1 MSSWLLFRSS
11 PRHVVDSEDHSCLM
25 ICVMV
30 ISLLAAAG
38 RFLVFIL
45 GDGAE
50 GADVEAHNLENMLT
64 VLNFRN
70 QDVCAGDQD
79 VCAGDRDVGEWDQDV
94 GAGDRDVGAR
104 DQDVCAGDHTG
115 GAGDQGVGE
124 GDQDVG
130 EGDQDVDEGITISRC
145 V

>member
-1 MSSWLLFRSS
+1 
-11 PRHVVDSEDHSCLM
+11 M

-64 VLNFRN
+64 VN
-70 QDVCAGDQD
+70 
-79 VCAGDRDVGEWDQDV
+79 E
-94 GAGDRDVGAR
+94 
-104 DQDVCAGDHTG
+104 
-115 GAGDQGVGE
+115 
-124 GDQDVG
+124 
-130 EGDQDVDEGITISRC
+130 IKSR
-145 V
+145 